1 MPVHDWTRVYAG
13 LFHHFHQRWIQALCD
28 RLNTGAL
35 PPGYYALSEQVAGG
49 PIPDVLT
56 LQQQPEP
63 IGDSGSSN
71 GTALA
76 VALPRARYI
85 LRAEADPYVAKASRI
100 AIRHPSGQ
108 VVSVIEIVS
117 PGNQGSRATFRA
129 FVEKAVDL
137 LRQGIHLLVVDLF
150 PPTSRDPQGIH
161 KAIWDE
167 IQDVPF
173 ELPPDKP
180 LTLVSYSAGLEK
192 VAFIEPIAV
201 GDDLPDMPLF
211 LEPEKYVPAPLET
224 TYQAAWAV
232 YPAPLKDGLTSPRS
246 NGESAS

>member
-1 MPVHDWTRVYAG
+1 VPVHDWTRVYAG
-13 LFHHFHQRWIQALCD
+13 LFHHFHQGWIQAVCD

-35 PPGYYALSEQVAGG
+35 PPGYYALSERAASG

-56 LQQQPEP
+56 LQH
-63 IGDSGSSN
+63 I
-71 GTALA
+71 
-76 VALPRARYI
+76 LP
-85 LRAEADPYVAKASRI
+85 AEDDPYVAKASRI

-117 PGNQGSRATFRA
+117 PGNKGSRATLRA

-173 ELPPDKP
+173 ELPPDKR
-180 LTLVSYSAGLEK
+180 LTLVSYSAGTEK
-192 VAFIEPIAV
+192 VAFIEPVAV
-201 GDDLPDMPLF
+201 GDILPDMPLF
-211 LEPEKYVPAPLET
+211 LEPEKHVPAPLES
-224 TYQAAWAV
+224 TYEAAWAV
-232 YPAPLKDGLTSPRS
+232 YPAPLKDGLTSSHSDVERT
-246 NGESAS
+246 G